1 MLKTIKIML
10 GLLCLL
16 SGCAAK
22 TTISDSLESL
32 PVGYYEGTG
41 FLVDHDR
48 RLVLINTGQGWLGQ
62 IGVQSPLQRLDEEDG
77 KLRFTYEDEVFT
89 LTIEQGKES
98 YQGSLDHGGPVSYTH
113 LDFIG

>member
-1 MLKTIKIML
+1 MI
-10 GLLCLL
+10 
-16 SGCAAK
+16 
-22 TTISDSLESL
+22 
-32 PVGYYEGTG
+32 PVSYTQLGTG

-89 LTIEQGKES
+89 LTIEQL
-98 YQGSLDHGGPVSYTH
+98 SLLH
-113 LDFIG
+113 I

>member
-1 MLKTIKIML
+1 MGEIRMLKTIKIML

-32 PVGYYEGTG
+32 PVGFYEGAG

-48 RLVLINTGQGWLGQ
+48 LEKAEI
-62 IGVQSPLQRLDEEDG
+62 DAAAEE
-77 KLRFTYEDEVFT
+77 
-89 LTIEQGKES
+89 
-98 YQGSLDHGGPVSYTH
+98 
-113 LDFIG
+113 

>member
-32 PVGYYEGTG
+32 PVGFYEGAG

-62 IGVQSPLQRLDEEDG
+62 IGVQSPLQRLEEEDG
-77 KLRFTYEDEVFT
+77 KLRFTYENEVFT
-89 LTIEQGKES
+89 LTIEPGKES
-98 YQGSLDHGGPVSYTH
+98 YQGSLDHGGQTSSVAA
-113 LDFIG
+113 GME